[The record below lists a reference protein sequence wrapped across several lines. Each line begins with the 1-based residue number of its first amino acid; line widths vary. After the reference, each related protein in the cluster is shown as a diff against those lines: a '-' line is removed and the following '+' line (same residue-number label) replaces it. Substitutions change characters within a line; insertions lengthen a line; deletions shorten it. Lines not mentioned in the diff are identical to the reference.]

1 MKKEFKEH
9 LDSIL
14 DIYRKVSP
22 SIIKFDTEEDRVKFF
37 SRRLNILKTLTLPKQ
52 LFRGKKLIDIGGGTG
67 EKTLVYAK
75 LGADVT
81 IVEPNEKSCEFAK
94 KLFAKFVPQIRL
106 NIINKSIYDFE
117 FSELRQ
123 FDIIICEGVL
133 MITHDPIESL
143 CKILG
148 HLGDDAIVM
157 VTMCESNGWKKRY
170 LQTRLIRKL
179 AGKDEKKILEAAK
192 KYFQEHLDR
201 AVKIGLRSE
210 KTVIYDSYVIDHVKP
225 VSLKEIC
232 NAFKKNNI
240 SYISSF
246 PKLDLFYQT
255 DSWSKKIED
264 LFNYQ
269 YYEKYYR
276 FLEKVWM
283 TSGEEDLKEDLS
295 DFDFEKIKN
304 RVDSDVQKLEEL
316 EEKIEN
322 GTFGDTD
329 LDIIRKGY
337 LGIGMNYFVGVKQKP
352 VNPSSSKN

>member
-1 MKKEFKEH
+1 MKKEYKDN

-22 SIIKFDTEEDRVKFF
+22 SIIIFDTEEDRLKFF
-37 SRRLNILKTLTLPKQ
+37 SRRLNILKTLHLPSQ
-52 LFRGKKLIDIGGGTG
+52 IFRGKKLIDIGGGTG
-67 EKTLVYAK
+67 EKTLVYAWF
-75 LGADVT
+75 GADVT
-81 IVEPNEKSCEFAK
+81 IVEPNEKSCEYAK
-94 KLFAKFVPQIRL
+94 KLFTELVPRVKL
-106 NIINKSIYDFE
+106 KIINESLFE
-117 FSELRQ
+117 FDVSRLKD
-123 FDIIICEGVL
+123 FDIVVCEGVL
-133 MITHDPIESL
+133 HHTYDPIKGL
-143 CKILG
+143 DRILMNVAR
-148 HLGDDAIVM
+148 DAIVM
-157 VTMCESNGWKKRY
+157 IMIGESHSWKKRE
-170 LQTRLIRKL
+170 LQRRLVRKL
-179 AGKDEKKILEAAK
+179 AGSNKKKITEIAK

-201 AVKIGLRSE
+201 SVNIGLRPE
-210 KTVIYDSYVIDHVKP
+210 KTVIYDSYVIDQIQLI
-225 VSLKEIC
+225 SLKDIC
-232 NAFKKNNI
+232 NTFKKNGI
-240 SYISSF
+240 YYHSSF
-246 PKLDLFYQT
+246 PTLELFYQT

-352 VNPSSSKN
+352 INPSSSKN